1 MSESARELSTR
12 QSFQL
17 LVTVDRNTER
27 STSPVRQRQITSLPP
42 SFIPLDH
49 RESASNSTMAE
60 EPRKRS
66 RFDQAPSEEPP
77 RKSRFDRRSRS
88 PVCKNADTA
97 ATARERSPVKSVET
111 PNKDEVKDP
120 AAIAAA
126 AAARITAQLQR
137 QKGIQHV
144 DVPPIRPVSMSIAF
158 AQRRSETTREIKKHS
173 LTHRATRRLPTQPL
187 AHRNLPRPRKKARP
201 STTKYINRT
210 VTSSKTLRS
219 MTFET
224 ATH

>member
-1 MSESARELSTR
+1 
-12 QSFQL
+12 
-17 LVTVDRNTER
+17 
-27 STSPVRQRQITSLPP
+27 
-42 SFIPLDH
+42 
-49 RESASNSTMAE
+49 MAE

-144 DVPPIRPVSMSIAF
+144 DVPPIRPVSMSIVL
-158 AQRRSETTREIKKHS
+158 AQRQSEGNREALTDAPRNSQASNAAAGASKSPSASEKGAALNHEVYQQDGDFIKDIEVNDLRNRYT
-173 LTHRATRRLPTQPL
+173 LTKGSTQKMVNTHLIPLILSAVRNQPRLSRLPTI
-187 AHRNLPRPRKKARP
+187 N
-201 STTKYINRT
+201 STEFVMQT
-210 VTSSKTLRS
+210 
-219 MTFET
+219 
-224 ATH
+224 

>member
-1 MSESARELSTR
+1 
-12 QSFQL
+12 
-17 LVTVDRNTER
+17 
-27 STSPVRQRQITSLPP
+27 
-42 SFIPLDH
+42 
-49 RESASNSTMAE
+49 MAE

-144 DVPPIRPVSMSIAF
+144 DVPPIRPVSMRIF
-158 AQRRSETTREIKKHS
+158 LAQRQSETTNEMNKHS
-173 LTHRATRRLPTQPL
+173 LTHRALAGFQRSRWRIEISLGLGKRRGPQP
-187 AHRNLPRPRKKARP
+187 RSI
-201 STTKYINRT
+201 STGR
-210 VTSSKTLRS
+210 
-219 MTFET
+219 
-224 ATH
+224 